1 MPLSS
6 LGCFGGFSFS
16 GEIFRVGGCTGGWGF
31 VDTGGGI
38 ISPLLDF
45 DLMIRRGLT
54 SVLSFLALPR
64 IFSAEVD
71 GRAGEIR
78 SFVAST
84 PLGSLRFGE
93 GMGR

>member
-16 GEIFRVGGCTGGWGF
+16 GEIFRVGGCTRGWGF

-38 ISPLLDF
+38 LSPLLDF

-64 IFSAEVD
+64 VFSVEVD
-71 GRAGEIR
+71 GWAGEIR
-78 SFVAST
+78 SVVAST
-84 PLGSLRFGE
+84 PLGPLRFGE